1 MIAGSLEQ
9 GTGGSL
15 QRISD
20 HPHKDLF
27 KPLSSEQGGVIRSMA
42 LIKFAR
48 QIGRLLEQTIAPW
61 QAELIRWNPAGCPER
76 RKCFRRQFTL
86 SPWIEA
92 KFVLPHALNCATG
105 P

>member
-9 GTGGSL
+9 GTGESL

-27 KPLSSEQGGVIRSMA
+27 KPPASEQGGVIRSMA

-48 QIGRLLEQTIAPW
+48 QIGRLLEADNRT
-61 QAELIRWNPAGCPER
+61 LAGGIDSFGIQPG
-76 RKCFRRQFTL
+76 
-86 SPWIEA
+86 
-92 KFVLPHALNCATG
+92 LP
-105 P
+105 